1 MQFLSPWMLGG
12 LAALALPVIIHLMQ
26 RKRVVQ
32 IPFSTLRFLRLV
44 QSKTARRS
52 RVENLLL
59 LILRCLVFALLVLAA
74 ARPVVSPKAANW
86 WGGSVPRT
94 IVLVIDNSLSMNY
107 RTSDHTRL
115 DAARQ
120 QALAILD
127 DLRAGDEVAVIVA
140 NDRAQLLIGEP
151 TVKYELARQAV
162 QGILPSQFR
171 TDFGP
176 ALREARKI
184 VAHSQKRI
192 RHVYLLTDNQ
202 DGGWRFAPGTV
213 FDDTWRQTGAQLTIV
228 RPDNLEA
235 VNAAVTRVKFQSP
248 FVSAGAIVRGAATV
262 ENFSTVDLH
271 DLLEVRVGTQRVTQ
285 RAVDV
290 APGSAAEVAFEFPL
304 PAVTGDSVRGLVS
317 IQDDHLSA
325 DNRQFFWLA
334 VYQPPRV
341 VVVDGQQVGPA
352 ALHSGFYLT
361 KALAAGGDITAKVV
375 APAELDDLA
384 LEGYSA
390 VFVCDATL
398 SDRALVRLD
407 RLLQRGGTVAFFFGD
422 HSSPENLAHI
432 DFLPAKPVG
441 LHELPA
447 GRLTVRAL
455 EPRHPLFVN
464 AWDAS
469 TPFPALPQQKLFTV
483 EVAKDARV
491 LLTLGD
497 NLPFLIAGPHGPGK
511 VLFVNASA
519 DRSWG
524 DLPISPA
531 FLPLV
536 KQIARWSAELDR
548 QFASYLVGDG
558 LPASPNLPREEA
570 LTVTLPNGVTQPLG
584 AGEWVVERADQAGI
598 YAVTAPQAGVVQQF
612 AVNLDP
618 RESNLRPITAAAL
631 AKFAPCE
638 TVTGVDSLRQW
649 LDQKRDLTPL
659 WPAALL
665 LALLV
670 FAVEAV
676 IANVM
681 ARNRSQ
687 SAEVHIATGRLN
699 KRRLGQPFRA
709 APGAAE
715 KEPTGRD

>member
-1 MQFLSPWMLGG
+1 MQFLSPWMLSG
-12 LAALALPVIIHLMQ
+12 LAALALPVIIHLLQ

-59 LILRCLVFALLVLAA
+59 LLLRCLVFALIALAA
-74 ARPVVSPKAANW
+74 ARPVISPKAANW
-86 WGGSVPRT
+86 WGGSVTRT

-120 QALAILD
+120 QALALLD
-127 DLRAGDEVAVIVA
+127 DLRPGDEVAIILA

-151 TVKYELARQAV
+151 TVKYDFARQAV
-162 QGILPSQFR
+162 QGIQPTQFR

-184 VAHSQKRI
+184 VARSQKRI

-202 DGGWRFAPGTV
+202 DAGWRFEPGTV
-213 FDDTWRQTGAQLTIV
+213 FDDTWRQSGAQLTVI
-228 RPDNLEA
+228 RPDGLEP

-248 FVSAGAIVRGAATV
+248 VVAAGAVARGSATV
-262 ENFSTVDLH
+262 ENFAAAELH

-290 APGSAAEVAFEFPL
+290 AAGSATEVAFEFPL
-304 PAVTGDSVRGLVS
+304 PPVTGDSVHGTVS
-317 IQDDHLSA
+317 IQDDHLSE

-341 VVVDGQQVGPA
+341 VVVEGQQAGPDS
-352 ALHSGFYLT
+352 LHSGFYLT
-361 KALAAGGDITAKVV
+361 KALAAGGDMTAKVV
-375 APAELDDLA
+375 SAAELDDLA

-422 HSSPENLAHI
+422 HSPVESLAHI
-432 DFLPAKPVG
+432 EFLPAKPVG
-441 LHELPA
+441 VHELPA
-447 GRLTVRAL
+447 GRLSVRAID
-455 EPRHPLFVN
+455 PRHPLFVN
-464 AWDAS
+464 AWDTS
-469 TPFPALPQQKLFTV
+469 TPFPALPQQKLFNV
-483 EVAKDARV
+483 EVAKDAKV
-491 LLTLGD
+491 LLMLGD
-497 NLPFLIAGPHGPGK
+497 NIPFMVAGTRGSGR

-519 DRSWG
+519 DRTWG

-536 KQIARWSAELDR
+536 KQIARWSTELDR
-548 QFASYLVGDG
+548 QFASYAVGDG
-558 LPASPNLPREEA
+558 LPAAPNLPREEA

-584 AGEWVVERADQAGI
+584 AGEWVVERAEQAGI
-598 YAVTAPQAGVVQQF
+598 YAVNSPREGVVQQF

-618 RESNLRPITAAAL
+618 RESNLRTMTDDAL
-631 AKFAPCE
+631 AKFTLCE
-638 TVTGVDSLRQW
+638 TVTGLDSLRQW

-659 WPAALL
+659 WPAFLL

-670 FAVEAV
+670 FAVEAI

-687 SAEVHIATGRLN
+687 SADVQIATGRLN
-699 KRRLGQPFRA
+699 KRRLSQPFRA
-709 APGAAE
+709 APVGSD
-715 KEPTGRD
+715 R